1 MWVKGDLAC
10 DTCRVVFD
18 YAGPRARIL
27 NAARSRGWHLFS
39 GASLTGKR
47 IESHLC
53 PPCIGTARSSKP
65 RVERLVE
72 DEPLF

>member
-1 MWVKGDLAC
+1 MWVNGDL
-10 DTCRVVFD
+10 TCECGAVFQ
-18 YAGPRARIL
+18 YAGPRSKVL
-27 NAARSRGWHLFS
+27 NAARSRGWHLYS

-53 PPCIGTARSSKP
+53 PDCIGTARSAKP
-65 RVERLVE
+65 RVERMVE